1 MLFVDLGTGLV
12 SDFRIPLFDQNV
24 YMLYVFKITD
34 YFGFVLVIAGFW
46 RVSAE
51 DFDKEAKFDVDEST
65 LFYEYSPFIGVISSE
80 HVEISSIGRA
90 VVISNDPVNTIL

>member
-1 MLFVDLGTGLV
+1 MLFVDQETGLD
-12 SDFRIPLFDQNV
+12 SGLRIPLFDQNV

-65 LFYEYSPFIGVISSE
+65 
-80 HVEISSIGRA
+80 
-90 VVISNDPVNTIL
+90 